1 MARRTKRGG
10 GLNALDSTLT
20 DVGTDGRARAKPC
33 EAGPHERG
41 RGVVA
46 WQCGTRGPSQPQT
59 GNKKLIGLS
68 MTDGNKTVIDDI
80 TILFAGR
87 AGRGFQNLTPF
98 RTGR

>member
-1 MARRTKRGG
+1 
-10 GLNALDSTLT
+10 
-20 DVGTDGRARAKPC
+20 
-33 EAGPHERG
+33 
-41 RGVVA
+41 
-46 WQCGTRGPSQPQT
+46 
-59 GNKKLIGLS
+59 